1 MVDIKDTL
9 PADTTN
15 VFYSSVF
22 PASTQGKEGLAVL
35 ARGLAQDRV
44 TLMDLVLEQVTK
56 EVRFYSAAAFVDG
69 LICYGYVLF
78 IWT

>member
-1 MVDIKDTL
+1 VCFPLLPKVKKDSL
-9 PADTTN
+9 FWRED
-15 VFYSSVF
+15 S
-22 PASTQGKEGLAVL
+22 L
-35 ARGLAQDRV
+35 RDRV